1 MGQVMWIKFLVWLS
15 SAILP
20 FAIFYIVGFGVL
32 AKRPVFDDFLTGAL
46 KGMRTTAELFPTLA
60 ALLVSVQILRASGF
74 LEFLGNMLKT
84 PAALIHMPQ
93 ELVPI
98 ALFRLVSNS
107 AATGLMLDIFKEQG
121 PDSIPGVTA
130 SLLLSSTETVFYCL
144 SVYFGSIGIQKSRYT
159 LPGAL
164 LATGVGM
171 GVSIWL
177 GGLF

>member
-1 MGQVMWIKFLVWLS
+1 MWISVLVWLS

-20 FAIFYIVGFGVL
+20 FTIFYIVGFGLL
-32 AKRPVFDDFLTGAL
+32 AKRPVFDDFLAGAA
-46 KGMRTTAELFPTLA
+46 KGMKTTAEIFPTLA
-60 ALLVSVQILRASGF
+60 ALLVSVRILRGSGF
-74 LEFLGNMLKT
+74 LEFLGMVLKA
-84 PAALIHMPQ
+84 PASLLHVPQ
-93 ELVPI
+93 ELVPV

-121 PDSIPGVTA
+121 PDSPLGVMA

-144 SVYFGSIGIQKSRYT
+144 SVYFGSIGIRKSRYT

-164 LATGVGM
+164 LATVVGM

-177 GGLF
+177 GGLSI

>member
-1 MGQVMWIKFLVWLS
+1 MWIKFLIWLS

-32 AKRPVFDDFLTGAL
+32 AKRPVFDDFLAGAA
-46 KGMRTTAELFPTLA
+46 KGMKTTMEIFPTLA
-60 ALLVSVQILRASGF
+60 ALLVSVRILRVSGF
-74 LEFLGNMLKT
+74 LEFLGKVLER
-84 PAALIHMPQ
+84 PAALIHVPR
-93 ELVPI
+93 ELVPV

-121 PDSIPGVTA
+121 PDSQLGVTA

-144 SVYFGSIGIQKSRYT
+144 SVYFGSIGIRKSRYT

-177 GGLF
+177 GGLG

>member
-1 MGQVMWIKFLVWLS
+1 MWITFLVWLS

-20 FAIFYIVGFGVL
+20 FSIFYLVGFGVL
-32 AKRPVFDDFLTGAL
+32 AKRPVFDDFLAGAA
-46 KGMRTTAELFPTLA
+46 KGMKTTMEIFPTLA
-60 ALLVSVQILRASGF
+60 ALLVSVRILRVSGF
-74 LEFLGNMLKT
+74 LEFLGKVLKA
-84 PAALIHMPQ
+84 PAMVFHVPQ
-93 ELVPI
+93 ELVPV

-121 PDSIPGVTA
+121 PDSRLGVMA

-144 SVYFGSIGIQKSRYT
+144 SIYFGSIGIRRSRYT

-177 GGLF
+177 GGLFYA